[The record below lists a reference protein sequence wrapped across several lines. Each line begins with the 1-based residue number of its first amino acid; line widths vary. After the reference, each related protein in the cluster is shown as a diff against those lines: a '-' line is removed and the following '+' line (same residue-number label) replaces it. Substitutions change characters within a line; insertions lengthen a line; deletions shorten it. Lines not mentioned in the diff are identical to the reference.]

1 MANEVKLDII
11 INTLTDEKT
20 KAKAE
25 KQGKDFVE
33 AYQKVIDSANKF
45 KNNTDYTNDSSLTK
59 DLAKQIEGLSQIG
72 NKAFKKQIDTWLKQI
87 NSYIKQAES
96 QISVFD
102 MPNTPIKPS
111 KPPKDN
117 KNTDIEFNGAGKG
130 LENAEKMMAVFLEK
144 FQKFCAD
151 LQKEANKPIKLNG
164 LKAGITEAQKAVN
177 DTVKSFKTSFTVSI
191 KPVVSVTEAKASIDK
206 IKNSIKPIDID
217 VKFSNIKVP
226 QIDSA
231 MESIEKAA
239 KRKIKFDGINEGV
252 NSAKAKMQELVNDFK
267 TKTSMLPPLAK
278 MKVSFDGFDLSIKDK
293 ISKAIQSASK
303 SFDDF
308 AKKAEAMPKALD
320 GAVNAMATSIIR
332 LEAGI
337 NGLVTVVASAV
348 TRITDEV
355 KKLPKSF
362 DGFQNTIK
370 VTGRM
375 LRDLGKNTGKG
386 IKGQLSSISSDLKKF
401 ETTLNSI
408 GSALPSKLVS
418 ALNQIA
424 SAVSRMEALVI
435 RLNNTFKNLD
445 VKSFDNIKAKAQ
457 EIEAVFRT
465 LNTVGNDLGK
475 NTGKPMYSALTGLQK
490 KLRGLIQLLRE
501 AQKEAR
507 NLGTSFGGTYTAD
520 ISALNSALAGLQS
533 RLEAISRIQF
543 PSIPRVPNIP
553 SNSGGNNGSSLGN
566 LLGGSMPN
574 LSLPAMNGLNNVA
587 SGVIGALQNFQS
599 RVSNAA
605 KAMGRL
611 PEEINNLIVKFNVIY
626 YGLPN
631 IANTLT
637 APFASGFEF
646 QADVETSQLGLSGIL
661 TQMTTLNGEAMTF
674 DKAMEVSEGVFE
686 RLNQQAILTAAST
699 KDLITTF
706 QGLAAPAFGQGFN
719 LEQLEDFTVK
729 GVNVAKAFRLNS
741 TQFIQEL
748 RDLLNGGIQAASSTI
763 ATSFGITDAKLKEWR
778 NSEEGLFAHLMDVFK
793 GFGPA
798 MEKFPATLTGMK
810 DQITEFGQL
819 ASREFTLA
827 FENDIKYVMSI
838 IQNLFGT
845 IKKNADGVKYFE
857 PNPLIKDFFDT
868 VGQSVRQ
875 LGLLWSEFISAIGSF
890 DNEGVFNVTPKGMEL
905 WDTFKATLSQ
915 IWGVILL
922 INESIAAAS
931 PIWVDIAIGLQQ
943 VLQFGL
949 QVVASALAP
958 MVEYTKYVADN
969 WETVKEKIIEFAT
982 EVYNSST
989 VLNTIVAG
997 VKVIAGAVVGLAQ
1010 GVGYVIDN
1018 WDAMKPVIVEITT
1031 DIIAIWG
1038 ALKIMNA
1045 LVVGAKIF
1053 VTALEAAYLAV
1064 RTAVVLVMGAVR
1076 ALAALEAM
1084 LTLIQRVGDLATAWR
1099 FVRLMIFRAYGA
1111 TKALAL
1117 ADFIVN
1123 TIRNV
1128 NNLSSAW
1135 MAVTIILKEVIR
1147 LTKATA
1153 IWSAVSSVVSG
1164 IGKLFAANPALGLV
1178 GAGAAIGGIGA
1189 IGALINKVFDEVTG
1203 AFDSVSGM
1211 TDNFAKEAEKDMQDL
1226 MQAFNNLK
1234 PPEDKEKDTKP
1245 NIDPKAVES
1254 SIKRE
1259 PDKKAQ
1265 EKAEKERL
1273 KLAKKALK
1281 EMLSSLDAHLKEQL
1295 SILKDA
1301 MERTEVLYK
1310 QNQMGWQEYSAEK
1323 AENNIAQ
1330 EQAQIVA
1337 LNNKI
1342 EAIKNST
1349 SFDNEDDRQNQLN
1362 PLIEKLGEH
1371 QRALEKNT
1379 RAYEEVKGVINRFR
1393 ISQSES
1399 AKKES
1404 KKQSNT
1410 SSKIDLST
1418 PDNAYDNDFGLWV
1431 MHYAVEKLGFPV
1443 ARAAGIVGNWKQ
1455 ESGSFDPKDVS
1466 DDGAYTKGIM
1476 QWDASRYAKMQEWA
1490 VSQGLDPLDRRVQAI
1505 YGLIENVSQDTYE
1518 IAMWNKKVA
1527 EMGITNSSAPEEFA
1541 EAFSEANER
1550 PGVPMMNNRKKY
1562 AREYNDKYIDYFN
1575 SGSANTPKLE
1585 LSATD
1590 MQSIRMK
1597 AVARGREIVA
1607 SGATYADYVC
1617 STFVEEMF
1625 RASEIEK
1632 VFQKAGKSMYQF
1644 FDTLVSNMVEKA
1656 ANFGVLEEYIEGM
1669 TLSPGDILISE
1680 NGGHTFMYSGNGKV
1694 LDSSGNGKI
1703 YNSDG
1708 TYTSVPSR
1716 DTPIREI
1723 PIERKGKINY
1733 VIRLANALDKA
1744 GIATEDFADSAT
1756 LYTEAALETENLMK
1770 KARDEMLAIKAEYNN
1785 IMGDVSSVE
1794 KEKLKNEYGDSK
1806 EGLINRLE
1814 KNGYTNEANMARSLY
1829 NIKDNRLSFKQ
1840 SSEYL
1845 SRALDIIEDNA
1856 STMMYK
1862 IGNGFLQGASN
1873 IKEMTTK
1880 YLDYMVKGS
1889 NYPFGEFDLSKILS
1903 DLEKQAKT
1911 AWQFGDT
1918 NTYLEIKS
1926 KIKSI
1931 KDSLM
1936 GIIDNFQSQVK
1947 DAASWMNDMINESD
1961 MTDMQ
1966 KEVASR
1972 NVNAKMYEDLALSER
1987 QKALQLIASNE
1998 KTILEYKEKINAL
2011 DKESAT
2017 YESDML
2023 NYQQEITRLQN
2034 DPTVQQYWRNAEL
2047 YMKKASNEARTM
2059 KNTFKDIRN
2068 AAKQALEDGLVTFLT
2083 DGINECETLADALND
2098 LVVSILKVLQ
2108 KKFAENLVGYMMDA
2122 WFPQNQ
2128 NEVMGTPTPS
2138 GTNVGTTTPDLAN
2151 SNIDTSIANA
2161 SLEQLGQSAQNVSA
2175 SIEQLGQSAQNVSTA
2190 IEQPAT
2196 TVQTVNGEVQN
2207 EAVQI
2212 SNTTSALAGFGEMI
2226 NQVSVSL
2233 SSLSAEIGNLIS
2245 KLSSISI
2252 SSTDGY
2258 ATGGYISGPG
2268 TGTSDSI
2275 LTRLSNGEFV
2285 IKAASVRKYG
2295 ASMLERINNGTFSN
2309 MRVAIPAF
2317 AGGGLVGDAGSA
2329 VASKF
2334 SSEFA
2339 GSLKSDIHITN
2350 FVDGKRAIDTDAIKT
2365 IVREVNRKDAKIN
2378 SIMSKRVR

>member
-102 MPNTPIKPS
+102 MPSTPTKPP

-117 KNTDIEFNGAGKG
+117 KNTDIDFNGLGKG

-177 DTVKSFKTSFTVSI
+177 DTVKSFKTSFTVPI

-293 ISKAIQSASK
+293 ISKSIQSASK

-320 GAVNAMATSIIR
+320 GAVNAMATSIIK

-362 DGFQNTIK
+362 DDFQNTIK

-401 ETTLNSI
+401 ETTLNSL

-445 VKSFDNIKAKAQ
+445 VKSFDNIKVKAQ

-465 LNTVGNDLGK
+465 LNTAGNDLGK

-490 KLRGLIQLLRE
+490 KIRGLIQLLRE

-533 RLEAISRIQF
+533 RLEAISRIQL
-543 PSIPRVPNIP
+543 PNIPRVPNIP

-587 SGVIGALQNFQS
+587 SGVTGALQNFQS

-661 TQMTTLNGEAMTF
+661 TQMTTLNGEVMTF

-778 NSEEGLFAHLMDVFK
+778 NSEEGLFVHLMDVFE

-1259 PDKKAQ
+1259 PDKKAL

-1295 SILKDA
+1295 SILKDSLEQLDL
-1301 MERTEVLYK
+1301 MKE
-1310 QNQMGWQEYSAEK
+1310 QNQVGWQDYNEGKINNLLSQDK
-1323 AENNIAQ
+1323 ANLSTLEA
-1330 EQAQIVA
+1330 
-1337 LNNKI
+1337 KI
-1342 EAIKNST
+1342 NAIRNSD

-1362 PLIEKLGEH
+1362 PLLEKYDEAKRSYDKHLLALEEIRDLLSLDLTQRQLSNSANSIGTQTTMTMETPVDSFDSLETWLMHYFVEIGKLPKEIAAVIVGNMYAESSLNPTTKVVDSNGKWSYGLAQWNGGRYDALREYASSKGYDESDPRIQAEFLLHEFQTSEKYFWDKFLNAIQGMNGNIREMSRAYAHNIERPAAEYEDIEARWGNAIRLNNEYQETARINYSGAGSLAVKAGEKMMNDGWKYGTYDTSNKTLQCARFVVKSWDDSYGIINKLSEKLG
-1371 QRALEKNT
+1371 LNLDT
-1379 RAYEEVKGVINRFR
+1379 DLV
-1393 ISQSES
+1393 SQ
-1399 AKKES
+1399 
-1404 KKQSNT
+1404 
-1410 SSKIDLST
+1410 IVD
-1418 PDNAYDNDFGLWV
+1418 
-1431 MHYAVEKLGFPV
+1431 V
-1443 ARAAGIVGNWKQ
+1443 ARALGALHSANGDYTPKAGDAIIVGADEHHAIMATGNDKQ
-1455 ESGSFDPKDVS
+1455 YIHSPSWGRSIEYGGNYDYDSKYYVELEKILEKAGVTAQDV
-1466 DDGAYTKGIM
+1466 
-1476 QWDASRYAKMQEWA
+1476 
-1490 VSQGLDPLDRRVQAI
+1490 
-1505 YGLIENVSQDTYE
+1505 
-1518 IAMWNKKVA
+1518 
-1527 EMGITNSSAPEEFA
+1527 TNA
-1541 EAFSEANER
+1541 
-1550 PGVPMMNNRKKY
+1550 MNNRVYKTAEGLAADR
-1562 AREYNDKYIDYFN
+1562 ARKEADQEALSVSK
-1575 SGSANTPKLE
+1575 E
-1585 LSATD
+1585 LY
-1590 MQSIRMK
+1590 
-1597 AVARGREIVA
+1597 EIW
-1607 SGATYADYVC
+1607 G
-1617 STFVEEMF
+1617 
-1625 RASEIEK
+1625 
-1632 VFQKAGKSMYQF
+1632 
-1644 FDTLVSNMVEKA
+1644 KA
-1656 ANFGVLEEYIEGM
+1656 AELKEKELYNEYYG
-1669 TLSPGDILISE
+1669 TS
-1680 NGGHTFMYSGNGKV
+1680 
-1694 LDSSGNGKI
+1694 GKI
-1703 YNSDG
+1703 S
-1708 TYTSVPSR
+1708 
-1716 DTPIREI
+1716 
-1723 PIERKGKINY
+1723 KLK
-1733 VIRLANALDKA
+1733 ANKKD
-1744 GIATEDFADSAT
+1744 
-1756 LYTEAALETENLMK
+1756 EAVGDAENLYQ
-1770 KARDEMLAIKAEYNN
+1770 IK
-1785 IMGDVSSVE
+1785 
-1794 KEKLKNEYGDSK
+1794 L
-1806 EGLINRLE
+1806 NR
-1814 KNGYTNEANMARSLY
+1814 
-1829 NIKDNRLSFKQ
+1829 NRFGQ
-1840 SSEYL
+1840 STEYL
-1845 SRALDIIEDNA
+1845 SRALAIIEDNA

-1880 YLDYMVKGS
+1880 YLDYMVKGG

-1903 DLEKQAKT
+1903 DFEKQARE
-1911 AWQFGDT
+1911 AWKFGDT
-1918 NTYLEIKS
+1918 STYIEIKS

-1961 MTDMQ
+1961 MTDIQ

-1987 QKALQLIASNE
+1987 QKALQLIESNE
-1998 KTILEYKEKINAL
+1998 RNILEYKEKINAL

-2047 YMKKASNEARTM
+2047 YMKKASNEARNM
-2059 KNTFKDIRN
+2059 KNTFREIGI

-2128 NEVMGTPTPS
+2128 NEVMGTPVPS
-2138 GTNVGTTTPDLAN
+2138 EANAGTTTPDLAN
-2151 SNIDTSIANA
+2151 SNIDTSMANA
-2161 SLEQLGQSAQNVSA
+2161 SLEQLGQSAQNASA
-2175 SIEQLGQSAQNVSTA
+2175 SFEQIGQSAQNVSTA
-2190 IEQPAT
+2190 IEQPTA
-2196 TVQTVNGEVQN
+2196 TVQNVNGEVQN

-2212 SNTTSALAGFGEMI
+2212 SNVTASLAALGETINIVSASFT
-2226 NQVSVSL
+2226 NL
-2233 SSLSAEIGNLIS
+2233 STEIGNLIAR
-2245 KLSSISI
+2245 LSSISI
-2252 SSTDGY
+2252 GPTDGY

>member
-102 MPNTPIKPS
+102 MPSTPTKPP

-117 KNTDIEFNGAGKG
+117 KNTDIDFNGLGKG

-293 ISKAIQSASK
+293 ISKSIQSASK

-320 GAVNAMATSIIR
+320 GAVNAMATSIIK

-401 ETTLNSI
+401 ETTLNSL

-445 VKSFDNIKAKAQ
+445 VKSFDNIKVKAQ

-465 LNTVGNDLGK
+465 LNTAGNDLGK

-520 ISALNSALAGLQS
+520 ISALSSALAGLQS
-533 RLEAISRIQF
+533 RLEAISRIQL
-543 PSIPRVPNIP
+543 PNIPRVTNIP

-587 SGVIGALQNFQS
+587 SGVTGALQNFQS

-778 NSEEGLFAHLMDVFK
+778 NSEEGLFVHLMDVFE

-798 MEKFPATLTGMK
+798 MAKFPATLTGMK
-810 DQITEFGQL
+810 DQITDFGQL
-819 ASREFTLA
+819 ASRQFTLT

-875 LGLLWSEFISAIGSF
+875 LGLLWSEFISTIGSF

-1259 PDKKAQ
+1259 PDKKAL

-1301 MERTEVLYK
+1301 MERTEILYK
-1310 QNQMGWQEYSAEK
+1310 QNQMGWQEYSTEK
-1323 AENNIAQ
+1323 AENTIAQ
-1330 EQAQIVA
+1330 ERVQLEV
-1337 LNNKI
+1337 LNKKI
-1342 EAIKNST
+1342 EAIQNST

-1362 PLIEKLGEH
+1362 PLVEKRDELKRLLEKSIRSQNEIADVVRRSALYTAKLLSENRQKAVQANNKNGNKSYTVNGGSQEEQIAIRAAQKYNIDPALLLTVMDIESNKSHYDSNGNVKVNSIGATGAMQLMPGTAEYLGVNPYDMEQNIEGGAKYLREMLDMFHNDVTLAVAAYNAGPGNVQKYGGVPPFEETRNYIVKLNDRYAEH
-1371 QRALEKNT
+1371 ADLVNRITVAEEKQLDTVNATYNEEGTTWYRETPSVNIEDLNEKALTAISLVSDYYNKLTGKKMVVSSGYRTWGGHVNHSKFDVVDHSDDTLLEDNVNGIRDAIISYAESVGLKVIDEYSNPSANATAGHLDFNAKDFDVEKFEKGIVNNKDLNDTLGIVETELGLEAKEKAKKALEEIEEIQKEYNEIVGDIFTIPAIQLERKYDELKN
-1379 RAYEEVKGVINRFR
+1379 RILKDNPDDKG
-1393 ISQSES
+1393 SE
-1399 AKKES
+1399 
-1404 KKQSNT
+1404 
-1410 SSKIDLST
+1410 L
-1418 PDNAYDNDFGLWV
+1418 
-1431 MHYAVEKLGFPV
+1431 
-1443 ARAAGIVGNWKQ
+1443 AGI
-1455 ESGSFDPKDVS
+1455 
-1466 DDGAYTKGIM
+1466 
-1476 QWDASRYAKMQEWA
+1476 
-1490 VSQGLDPLDRRVQAI
+1490 
-1505 YGLIENVSQDTYE
+1505 
-1518 IAMWNKKVA
+1518 
-1527 EMGITNSSAPEEFA
+1527 
-1541 EAFSEANER
+1541 
-1550 PGVPMMNNRKKY
+1550 
-1562 AREYNDKYIDYFN
+1562 ID
-1575 SGSANTPKLE
+1575 
-1585 LSATD
+1585 
-1590 MQSIRMK
+1590 
-1597 AVARGREIVA
+1597 
-1607 SGATYADYVC
+1607 
-1617 STFVEEMF
+1617 
-1625 RASEIEK
+1625 
-1632 VFQKAGKSMYQF
+1632 
-1644 FDTLVSNMVEKA
+1644 
-1656 ANFGVLEEYIEGM
+1656 
-1669 TLSPGDILISE
+1669 
-1680 NGGHTFMYSGNGKV
+1680 
-1694 LDSSGNGKI
+1694 
-1703 YNSDG
+1703 
-1708 TYTSVPSR
+1708 
-1716 DTPIREI
+1716 
-1723 PIERKGKINY
+1723 
-1733 VIRLANALDKA
+1733 
-1744 GIATEDFADSAT
+1744 
-1756 LYTEAALETENLMK
+1756 
-1770 KARDEMLAIKAEYNN
+1770 
-1785 IMGDVSSVE
+1785 
-1794 KEKLKNEYGDSK
+1794 
-1806 EGLINRLE
+1806 
-1814 KNGYTNEANMARSLY
+1814 
-1829 NIKDNRLSFKQ
+1829 NIKNVKLNRLSLNQ
-1840 SSEYL
+1840 SKEYL
-1845 SRALDIIEDNA
+1845 DRALDIIEDNA

-1862 IGNGFLQGASN
+1862 IGNGFLEGASN

-1880 YLDYMVKGS
+1880 YLDYMVKGG

-1903 DLEKQAKT
+1903 DFEKQARE
-1911 AWQFGDT
+1911 AWKFGDT
-1918 NTYLEIKS
+1918 STYIEIKS

-1961 MTDMQ
+1961 MTDIQ

-1987 QKALQLIASNE
+1987 QKALQLIESNE
-1998 KTILEYKEKINAL
+1998 KNILEYKEKINAL

-2047 YMKKASNEARTM
+2047 YMKKASNEARNM
-2059 KNTFKDIRN
+2059 KNTFRDIRN

-2083 DGINECETLADALND
+2083 DGINECETLADALNE

-2108 KKFAENLVGYMMDA
+2108 KKFAENLVGYMMDT

-2138 GTNVGTTTPDLAN
+2138 GTNEGTTTPDLAN

-2212 SNTTSALAGFGEMI
+2212 SNTTAALAGFGEMI

-2339 GSLKSDIHITN
+2339 GNLKSDIHITN